1 MQTIPAIERILS
13 AGIVVVNHDGDRY
26 RFLVLRSFSAWDFPK
41 ALVEDGEDPFAVALR
56 VTRETTGIE
65 DLELNWGDE
74 HRETVPDEDYSISR
88 YYMAQSETMDV
99 ELRIPAGAGS
109 EDDFEL
115 TWVTADEAE
124 DVLPPRLG
132 LVLDWAVRMLMSG
145 AGAGQPSSTR

>member
-1 MQTIPAIERILS
+1 MQTLPAIDKILS
-13 AGIVVVNHDGDRY
+13 AGMVVVNHDGERY
-26 RFLVLRSFSAWDFPK
+26 RFLALRSFSTWDFPK
-41 ALVEDGEDPFAVALR
+41 ALVEDGEDPLAVALR

-99 ELRIPAGAGS
+99 ELRIPAGTGS

-145 AGAGQPSSTR
+145 AGAGRPSSTR

>member
-1 MQTIPAIERILS
+1 MQTIPAIDKILS
-13 AGIVVVNHDGDRY
+13 AGMVVVNHDGERY

-41 ALVEDGEDPFAVALR
+41 ALVADGEDPLTVALR

-74 HRETVPDEDYSISR
+74 HRETVPDEDYRVTR

-99 ELRIPAGAGS
+99 ELGISPGAGS
-109 EDDFEL
+109 EDDLEL

-132 LVLDWAVRMLMSG
+132 LVLDWAVRMLMSS
-145 AGAGQPSSTR
+145 AGPGRPSSTR

>member
-1 MQTIPAIERILS
+1 MQTIPAIDRILS
-13 AGIVVVNHDGDRY
+13 AGMVVVNHDGERY

-41 ALVEDGEDPFAVALR
+41 ALVDDGEDSLAVALR
-56 VTRETTGIE
+56 AARETTGIE
-65 DLELNWGDE
+65 DLELDWGDE

-99 ELRIPAGAGS
+99 ELRNPAGAGS

-132 LVLDWAVRMLMSG
+132 LVLDWAVRMLMSS
-145 AGAGQPSSTR
+145 AGAGRPSSTR